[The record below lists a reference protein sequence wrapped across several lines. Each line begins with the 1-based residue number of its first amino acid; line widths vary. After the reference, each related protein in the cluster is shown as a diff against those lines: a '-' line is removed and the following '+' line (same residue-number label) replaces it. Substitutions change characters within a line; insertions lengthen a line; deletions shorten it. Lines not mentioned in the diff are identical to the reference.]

1 MRTIYKYGLTNWI
14 TQLSLCD
21 PKFLHVALQGG
32 SPQLW
37 VEIDPDAD
45 IQRYRIETIETGTAV
60 PESGEYL
67 GTVPTMAGSYV
78 VHFYA
83 IKL

>member
-1 MRTIYKYGLTNWI
+1 MRTIHKYGLTNWI
-14 TQLSLCD
+14 TQLTLRD

-32 SPQLW
+32 NPQLW

-45 IQRYRIETIETGTAV
+45 IQRYRIETVETGNSV
-60 PESGEYL
+60 PEGGQYL
-67 GTVPTMAGSYV
+67 GTILTMADSYV

-83 IKL
+83 VKL